1 MRAPALE
8 LSSFTLSTNIRSM
21 FELDAVSKNILL
33 LLSVPGLY
41 CLLVLAGRQLKR
53 RQGVRLGWP
62 YHLFALPLAIFVP
75 MWLLDIPWHRTEFEA
90 ATIIF
95 GSVFV
100 IALVERYV
108 WQVYLTDRHKI
119 EVPKFLTEVAR
130 LIILFIAAFLVLFWL
145 YRLNIQKLLIAP
157 GIVAIVIGLAMQDLI
172 GNIIAGLALQFGRA
186 FSHGEWLQVDGRF
199 AQVIEINWRATRL
212 LTNDGVSIEIP
223 HREMAGKTIINL
235 NRPTK
240 LHAMRLSVGIDY
252 SAPPTRVK
260 DVLLHATAN
269 ARGIAPEP
277 RPKVYLKAFGDS
289 AIEYEIKF
297 WIDDQSQYF
306 EVCDSIRTNVWYSLR
321 RHGLTIPFPIRTV
334 QLERPAKSKEQ
345 ELQSAARAILRQQPL
360 FKALSDAQFDALLPR
375 GRIVHF
381 GRGEKLIEQGADG
394 QSMFILVDGEAG
406 VVVERNGSLAQVA
419 SLKSGDC
426 FGEMS
431 LLTGE
436 KRSATVIANRDCEAV
451 EIGKPILAQSLKEN
465 PELLHKLSEL
475 LAQRQ
480 MENEGVLA
488 RHAEPHVLQA
498 TQAAY
503 KETFAGRLRKF
514 FEL

>member
-1 MRAPALE
+1 
-8 LSSFTLSTNIRSM
+8 M
-21 FELDAVSKNILL
+21 FELGAVTREILL

-41 CLLVLAGRQLKR
+41 CLLVLAGRRLKR
-53 RQGVRLGWP
+53 KQGVRLGWP

-75 MWLLDIPWHRTEFEA
+75 MWLLDVQWHRTEFEA

-100 IALVERYV
+100 IALVDRYI
-108 WQVYLTDRHKI
+108 WQVYLRERHKI
-119 EVPKFLTEVAR
+119 EVPNFLIEVAR

-145 YRLNIQKLLIAP
+145 YRLNIEKLLIAP
-157 GIVAIVIGLAMQDLI
+157 GILAIVIGLAMQDLI
-172 GNIIAGLALQFGRA
+172 GNIIAGLALQVGKPYA
-186 FSHGEWLQVDGRF
+186 QGDWLQVDDRS

-223 HREMAGKTIINL
+223 HREMAGKTIVNL
-235 NRPTK
+235 NRPFK
-240 LHAMRLSVGIDY
+240 SHAVRLSVGIEY

-269 ARGIAPEP
+269 AMGLAPEP
-277 RPKVYLKAFGDS
+277 KPKVYLKTFGDS
-289 AIEYEIKF
+289 SIEYEIKF
-297 WIDDQSQYF
+297 WIEDQSRYY

-321 RHGLTIPFPIRTV
+321 RHGIVIPFPIRTV
-334 QLERPAKSKEQ
+334 QLERPAKSKEM
-345 ELQSAARAILRQQPL
+345 EVQSAARIILRQQPL
-360 FKALSDAQFDALLPR
+360 FKPLSDVQLDALLPR
-375 GRIVHF
+375 GRVVHF
-381 GRGEKLIEQGADG
+381 GRGEKLIEQGAEA
-394 QSMFILVDGEAG
+394 QSMFILVEGEAS
-406 VVVERNGSLAQVA
+406 VVVERNGRQAQVA

-436 KRSATVIANRDCEAV
+436 QRSATVIASQDCEAV
-451 EIGKPILAQSLKEN
+451 EIGKPVLAQSLRDN
-465 PELLHKLSEL
+465 PELLQKLSGL

-488 RHAEPHVLQA
+488 RHTEPGVLQA

-503 KETFAGRLRKF
+503 KETFADRLQKF
-514 FEL
+514 FQL

>member
-1 MRAPALE
+1 M
-8 LSSFTLSTNIRSM
+8 RSM
-21 FELDAVSKNILL
+21 FALDAVSKNVLL

-53 RQGVRLGWP
+53 KQGVRLGWP

-75 MWLLDIPWHRTEFEA
+75 MWLLDIPWHRTELEA

-100 IALVERYV
+100 IALVDRYV
-108 WQVYLTDRHKI
+108 WQACLRERHKI
-119 EVPKFLTEVAR
+119 EVPKFLIEVAR
-130 LIILFIAAFLVLFWL
+130 LIILFLAAFVVLFWL
-145 YRLNIQKLLIAP
+145 YRQNIEKLLIAP
-157 GIVAIVIGLAMQDLI
+157 GILAIVIGLAMQDLI
-172 GNIIAGLALQFGRA
+172 GNIIAGLALQAGKPFA
-186 FSHGEWLQVDGRF
+186 HGEWLQVDGRF

-223 HREMAGKTIINL
+223 HREMAGKTIVNL

-252 SAPPTRVK
+252 AAPPTRVK

-269 ARGIAPEP
+269 AIGIAPEP
-277 RPKVYLKAFGDS
+277 KPKVYLKSFGDS
-289 AIEYEIKF
+289 SIEYEIKF

-321 RHGLTIPFPIRTV
+321 RHGITIPFPIRTV
-334 QLERPAKSKEQ
+334 QLERRARSKEQ
-345 ELQSAARAILRQQPL
+345 EVQSAARIILRQQSL
-360 FKALSDAQFDALLPR
+360 FKALSDAQLDALLPR
-375 GRIVHF
+375 GRVVHF
-381 GRGEKLIEQGADG
+381 GRGEKLIEQGAEA
-394 QSMFILVDGEAG
+394 QSMFILVEGEAR
-406 VVVERNGSLAQVA
+406 VVVERNGGQAHVA
-419 SLKSGDC
+419 LLRSGDC

-451 EIGKPILAQSLKEN
+451 EIGKPVLAQSLKEN

-488 RHAEPHVLQA
+488 RQAEPQIFQA
-498 TQAAY
+498 TEAAY
-503 KETFAGRLRKF
+503 KETFADRLRQF